1 MSEGF
6 RHRLGSS
13 EGSRYEMCIKMS
25 TLRENEGKHA
35 DMQTFQILKPGRF
48 NVQRFEQMER

>member
-35 DMQTFQILKPGRF
+35 DMQTFQILKTWK
-48 NVQRFEQMER
+48 V